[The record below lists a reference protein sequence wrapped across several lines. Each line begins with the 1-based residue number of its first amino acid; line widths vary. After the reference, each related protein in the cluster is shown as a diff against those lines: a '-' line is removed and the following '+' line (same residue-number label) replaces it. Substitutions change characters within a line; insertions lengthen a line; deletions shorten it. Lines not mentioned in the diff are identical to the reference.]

1 MKIFNLSKREEE
13 REKERKREGNN
24 ELSNFDVAQIHALKY
39 NEIFHSH
46 HHYLCLY
53 LDKFV

>member
-1 MKIFNLSKREEE
+1 MIIFNLFKEKK

-24 ELSNFDVAQIHALKY
+24 ELFNFDVAQIHALKY

-46 HHYLCLY
+46 HHYLCLD
-53 LDKFV
+53 LVKFV